1 MSVFCALRVALL
13 SLLCTCALQT
23 HAAISCALSSTSV
36 DLNYV
41 NGQGTTSNASGT
53 ITVNCTRLSSDA
65 NTQTYWVGIDFGT
78 RTGTP
83 RRVFRHGALTA
94 TADRLNVSIRK
105 NGTLTEW
112 TNTGTARVNGTL
124 NFATAL
130 SASVV
135 LTYDFQVA
143 AGQTSKTPGI
153 YDEAFTA
160 SLQLTTNGAAV
171 ATATFVPTISI
182 VAQCFVGQVTA
193 GTLATGAVSP
203 STMNLAYTS
212 FAAID
217 QTANMSFTVHC
228 TRNTTYT
235 LVLTPTTGT
244 LLGLNY
250 TLALSPPG
258 GPPAIT
264 GTGLA
269 QPYTVTGTIPSGQA
283 GTCSTGA
290 CTATQNATLTITY

>member
-36 DLNYV
+36 NLNYV

-53 ITVNCTRLSSDA
+53 ITVNCTRLAGDA
-65 NTQTYWVGIDFGT
+65 NTQTYWVSIDFGT

-83 RRVFRHGALTA
+83 RRVFRHGAITTT

-105 NGTLTEW
+105 NGTATEW

-124 NFATAL
+124 NFGTAL
-130 SASVV
+130 STSVV
-135 LTYDFQVA
+135 LPYDFVVT
-143 AGQTSKTPGI
+143 AGQTGRTAGI

-160 SLQLTTNGAAV
+160 SLQLTTTGAV
-171 ATATFVPTISI
+171 VSTTTFSPTVSI
-182 VAQCFVGQVTA
+182 IASCFVGQ
-193 GTLATGAVSP
+193 LATGNQAPGAVSP
-203 STMNLAYTS
+203 STLTLNYTS
-212 FAAID
+212 FAATP
-217 QTANMSFTVHC
+217 QTATMNFTVDC
-228 TRNTTYT
+228 TRGTTYT
-235 LVLTPTTGT
+235 LALSPTSGT

-250 TLALSPPG
+250 TLALSSAG
-258 GPPAIT
+258 TT

-269 QPYTVTGTIPSGQA
+269 QPYTVTGSIAAAQA
-283 GTCSTGA
+283 GTCSSSA
-290 CTATQNATLTITY
+290 CTATQTGVTVTISY